1 MDCGKSVGVNS
12 LYRQNIMISAL
23 NRLFEWLL
31 EIVSIILL
39 ISLALVVVVAVIF
52 RFSGSSLV
60 WYDEVASVQ
69 LAWLTYYGAALAA
82 LKRGH
87 LGFAGLFLA
96 LPPKVR
102 STAFFLAEGF
112 VIGFFLLIGWAGW
125 YLLGVFGEESLISL
139 PWVPLSFTQSVIPVG
154 SALFIVAEVLS
165 IPDAWRKAMAGTDFE
180 KEAIEDAIE
189 EARQSS

>member
-1 MDCGKSVGVNS
+1 
-12 LYRQNIMISAL
+12 MIRTLS
-23 NRLFEWLL
+23 RWFEWLL
-31 EIVSIILL
+31 EVASILLL
-39 ISLALVVVVAVIF
+39 ISLALVVVLAVVF
-52 RFSGSSLV
+52 RFAGSSLV

-96 LPPKVR
+96 LPLKLR
-102 STAFFLAEGF
+102 SAAFVLAEVF

-125 YLLGVFGEESLISL
+125 YLLGIFGEETLISL

-154 SALFIVAEVLS
+154 AALFIVGEILS
-165 IPDAWRKAMAGTDFE
+165 IPDAWRRAVAGTDYE
-180 KEAIEDAIE
+180 QEAIEEAID